1 MKKSLGCVSTI
12 ILQVILVSSF
22 FFSFFEAAVFL
33 HTRTPIAVFIPTAWS
48 LENVLLF
55 LVSFIVWHLLSSAS
69 SMSHLHLLKSP
80 SFSPSSVTSCF
91 FPPSN
96 KVNCHVSAQST
107 REQREA
113 FGGLFDSALSLS
125 FIFFTNHRHPHKH
138 FFPCLPSLTLHI
150 IRTIPVIHWYFPK
163 SKTDAGAV
171 SPHESHW
178 WALALSFSFISVTLT
193 HLSFSSCLFQEFP
206 ENPTSP
212 GVTPNHAPR

>member
-1 MKKSLGCVSTI
+1 MLRCPGVQNLVQSLSRWQTFRRVVNSVFKDEEEFGMCFHNYTPGYSCQ
-12 ILQVILVSSF
+12 LF
-22 FFSFFEAAVFL
+22 FFFFFFEAAVFL
-33 HTRTPIAVFIPTAWS
+33 HTRTPMAVFIPTAWS

-125 FIFFTNHRHPHKH
+125 FIFFTNLRHPHNI
-138 FFPCLPSLTLHI
+138 FFHVYLLLPCILL
-150 IRTIPVIHWYFPK
+150 
-163 SKTDAGAV
+163 
-171 SPHESHW
+171 E
-178 WALALSFSFISVTLT
+178 LS
-193 HLSFSSCLFQEFP
+193 Q
-206 ENPTSP
+206 
-212 GVTPNHAPR
+212 

>member
-1 MKKSLGCVSTI
+1 MWAP
-12 ILQVILVSSF
+12 F
-22 FFSFFEAAVFL
+22 FYLKQQFFYT
-33 HTRTPIAVFIPTAWS
+33 HTRASVAVFIPTAWS

-80 SFSPSSVTSCF
+80 PSSPSSVTSC

-125 FIFFTNHRHPHKH
+125 LIFFTYHRHSHKNL
-138 FFPCLPSLTLHI
+138 FPCLPSPTSQI
-150 IRTIPVIHWYFPK
+150 IRTITVIHWYFPK
-163 SKTDAGAV
+163 RKTDAGAV

-178 WALALSFSFISVTLT
+178 
-193 HLSFSSCLFQEFP
+193 
-206 ENPTSP
+206 
-212 GVTPNHAPR
+212 